1 MVFLKEYSWR
11 IPHRVDAQ
19 VAGEVMEKIEQR
31 DGVVTK
37 ESFLDESRP
46 ESSPTHVLF
55 EWNDAVAAEKY
66 RLKQSQKIITDLQI
80 KVIRQDVEKKVPAVV
95 KVTVGNKTKGEYVNT
110 KAVMQTDELR
120 KIALQNALADFKELE
135 AKYESYVELDDIFK
149 AIHNAERM
157 YG

>member
-11 IPHRVDAQ
+11 IPHRVDAK

-31 DGVVTK
+31 DGSVTK
-37 ESFLDESRP
+37 ESFLEESRP
-46 ESSPTHVLF
+46 ENSPTHELF
-55 EWNDAVAAEKY
+55 EWNDEIAAEKY

-80 KVIRQDVEKKVPAVV
+80 KVIRQDVEKKIPAVV

-110 KAVMQTDELR
+110 EVVMQSDEMR

-135 AKYESYVELDDIFK
+135 AKYENYVELEEIFK